1 MAKTLRK
8 TSISEC
14 KENQSVSKFSV
25 SYVRVSSAKQTEID
39 KTGITRQEKAYKKWL
54 LHHPEYRNFDG
65 IEFKDLGVSGR
76 KNVKQGA
83 LGLFL
88 KKAEKG
94 EIPPNTCLVV
104 ESMSRLTRDVPIEGI
119 KLLIR
124 IWELGHNIAFTQGN
138 WKGEILSGRD
148 NGVIQKVAGA
158 LEAASYEW
166 EDKQARVLEYH
177 TECLER
183 LENDDLSFY
192 VSRKGRSGRMYP
204 FWLDFDEDI
213 NVFKKIP
220 EKVKLVQRIFKMAE
234 TMGAKKIHH
243 ILKKEEINNPA
254 NGKTKYLSP
263 TTIRDLLKNRS
274 VLGELTKRNITF
286 YDKYPSIITPEQ
298 FDAVQ
303 SSINTR
309 RTFMG
314 NPVANSKLINLF
326 QGINFCGQCGGRID
340 VVNRKRDACINK
352 GEKNG
357 LKYEVSIRQMY
368 CHHGRNKTSDCKVH
382 NSAPYKYEHSD
393 IDNELTI
400 LYKILDFHWAK
411 FFTDEKHEADLKVQ
425 IARRDMFLD
434 ERNSLKNQIA
444 KYDRAEEK
452 YIEEGEILPRYLR
465 EKRTVTMEQFMKKNT
480 QYRRAKNDIQNLKR
494 KKTGKQLEEDIQ
506 KRVEHFIKHER
517 FDCVKRSKFNMFLKE
532 QGIAIEVHIG
542 KNQHKFPDNYR
553 FDVGIG
559 MYDFITGEYK
569 GLDQSLESGFAF
581 GMDLKQVEEDM
592 QKRKRHYK
600 KLCDEECRD
609 IRFPKA
615 KRQIEMK
622 PLTFESELGKEIMAN
637 KKFLKTLLVKKLV
650 ESMKKNAIK

>member
-1 MAKTLRK
+1 MAKTPRK
-8 TSISEC
+8 ISISEC
-14 KENQSVSKFSV
+14 KANQSVSKFSV

-138 WKGEILSGRD
+138 WKEEILSGRD

-234 TMGAKKIHH
+234 TMGTKK
-243 ILKKEEINNPA
+243 
-254 NGKTKYLSP
+254 Y
-263 TTIRDLLKNRS
+263 
-274 VLGELTKRNITF
+274 
-286 YDKYPSIITPEQ
+286 
-298 FDAVQ
+298 
-303 SSINTR
+303 
-309 RTFMG
+309 
-314 NPVANSKLINLF
+314 
-326 QGINFCGQCGGRID
+326 
-340 VVNRKRDACINK
+340 
-352 GEKNG
+352 
-357 LKYEVSIRQMY
+357 
-368 CHHGRNKTSDCKVH
+368 
-382 NSAPYKYEHSD
+382 
-393 IDNELTI
+393 I
-400 LYKILDFHWAK
+400 LY
-411 FFTDEKHEADLKVQ
+411 
-425 IARRDMFLD
+425 
-434 ERNSLKNQIA
+434 
-444 KYDRAEEK
+444 
-452 YIEEGEILPRYLR
+452 
-465 EKRTVTMEQFMKKNT
+465 
-480 QYRRAKNDIQNLKR
+480 
-494 KKTGKQLEEDIQ
+494 
-506 KRVEHFIKHER
+506 
-517 FDCVKRSKFNMFLKE
+517 
-532 QGIAIEVHIG
+532 
-542 KNQHKFPDNYR
+542 
-553 FDVGIG
+553 
-559 MYDFITGEYK
+559 
-569 GLDQSLESGFAF
+569 
-581 GMDLKQVEEDM
+581 
-592 QKRKRHYK
+592 
-600 KLCDEECRD
+600 
-609 IRFPKA
+609 
-615 KRQIEMK
+615 
-622 PLTFESELGKEIMAN
+622 
-637 KKFLKTLLVKKLV
+637 
-650 ESMKKNAIK
+650 

>member
-1 MAKTLRK
+1 MAKTPRK

-14 KENQSVSKFSV
+14 KANQSVSKFSV

-220 EKVKLVQRIFKMAE
+220 EKVKLV
-234 TMGAKKIHH
+234 
-243 ILKKEEINNPA
+243 
-254 NGKTKYLSP
+254 
-263 TTIRDLLKNRS
+263 
-274 VLGELTKRNITF
+274 
-286 YDKYPSIITPEQ
+286 
-298 FDAVQ
+298 
-303 SSINTR
+303 
-309 RTFMG
+309 
-314 NPVANSKLINLF
+314 
-326 QGINFCGQCGGRID
+326 
-340 VVNRKRDACINK
+340 
-352 GEKNG
+352 
-357 LKYEVSIRQMY
+357 
-368 CHHGRNKTSDCKVH
+368 
-382 NSAPYKYEHSD
+382 
-393 IDNELTI
+393 
-400 LYKILDFHWAK
+400 
-411 FFTDEKHEADLKVQ
+411 
-425 IARRDMFLD
+425 
-434 ERNSLKNQIA
+434 
-444 KYDRAEEK
+444 
-452 YIEEGEILPRYLR
+452 
-465 EKRTVTMEQFMKKNT
+465 
-480 QYRRAKNDIQNLKR
+480 
-494 KKTGKQLEEDIQ
+494 
-506 KRVEHFIKHER
+506 
-517 FDCVKRSKFNMFLKE
+517 
-532 QGIAIEVHIG
+532 
-542 KNQHKFPDNYR
+542 
-553 FDVGIG
+553 
-559 MYDFITGEYK
+559 
-569 GLDQSLESGFAF
+569 
-581 GMDLKQVEEDM
+581 
-592 QKRKRHYK
+592 
-600 KLCDEECRD
+600 
-609 IRFPKA
+609 
-615 KRQIEMK
+615 
-622 PLTFESELGKEIMAN
+622 
-637 KKFLKTLLVKKLV
+637 
-650 ESMKKNAIK
+650 